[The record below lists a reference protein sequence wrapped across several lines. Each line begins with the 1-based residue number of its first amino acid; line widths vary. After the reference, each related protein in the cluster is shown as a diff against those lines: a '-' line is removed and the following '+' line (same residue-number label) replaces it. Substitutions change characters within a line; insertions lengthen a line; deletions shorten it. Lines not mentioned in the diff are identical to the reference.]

1 MVNLREADTTS
12 SQSGHVEGDGSVSI
26 EAPHA
31 SSNTTVSGVT
41 WSTLPG
47 FGKTVGGIKPLP
59 ILGNG
64 GGNFSIGA
72 GPSISYDFYTFNP
85 VSTMT
90 SYIAVGFNAYGND
103 RPLKFAVQIDSE
115 SPQAIQYVPAVAV
128 AGNLPR
134 TFAFLHTQN
143 PN

>member
-1 MVNLREADTTS
+1 M
-12 SQSGHVEGDGSVSI
+12 
-26 EAPHA
+26 
-31 SSNTTVSGVT
+31 T
-41 WSTLPG
+41 WTTLPN

-59 ILGNG
+59 VLGNN

-72 GPSISYDFYTFNP
+72 GPSISYDFFTFNP

-90 SYIAVGFNAYGND
+90 SYIAIGFNAYGND

-134 TFAFLHTQN
+134 KSSHRYSPFRLTKLS
-143 PN
+143 PSS